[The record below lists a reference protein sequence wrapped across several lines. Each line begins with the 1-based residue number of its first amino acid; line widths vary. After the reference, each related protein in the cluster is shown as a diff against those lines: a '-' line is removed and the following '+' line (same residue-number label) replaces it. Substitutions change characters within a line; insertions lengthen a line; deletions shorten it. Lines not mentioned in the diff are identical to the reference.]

1 MENHVERCHCW
12 ECGGYGKKEYEQ
24 AVPDPI
30 RGGDLVG
37 VFEECDGCEG
47 VGELL
52 RAKITQTTV
61 IRAFLTQAKHALED
75 IEVLDTDIDRIYGK
89 IDDAIGD
96 IERYE
101 TKVGTRNDATNV
113 VSKSKRPENLGDCG
127 RHYRRR
133 RR

>member
-1 MENHVERCHCW
+1 MRMIENHVTLRIPACVLCHCW
-12 ECGGYGKKEYEQ
+12 MMFHAFNGYGKVSY
-24 AVPDPI
+24 I
-30 RGGDLVG
+30 RDGDVEAG
-37 VFEECDGCEG
+37 SGAAWMECDGCEG

-75 IEVLDTDIDRIYGK
+75 IELLDTDIDRIYGK

-101 TKVGTRNDATNV
+101 RKVGTRDGQ
-113 VSKSKRPENLGDCG
+113 SE
-127 RHYRRR
+127 
-133 RR
+133 

>member
-1 MENHVERCHCW
+1 MRIIENHVERCHCW

-61 IRAFLTQAKHALED
+61 IRAFSHRQNTHSKTSNFLTQTSTASMAK
-75 IEVLDTDIDRIYGK
+75 
-89 IDDAIGD
+89 
-96 IERYE
+96 
-101 TKVGTRNDATNV
+101 
-113 VSKSKRPENLGDCG
+113 
-127 RHYRRR
+127 
-133 RR
+133 